1 MEKAMGVALAIF
13 LVFLILYLA
22 VHLVDWAV

>member
-13 LVFLILYLA
+13 LVFLVLYLA
-22 VHLVDWAV
+22 VRLVDWAL

>member
-1 MEKAMGVALAIF
+1 MEKTMGIALAIF

-22 VHLVDWAV
+22 VRLVDWAF